1 MKVSFAAPT
10 VALAMLLA
18 QQGEN
23 AAPRRPE
30 IGKPAPVIRLNDQH
44 GKAVQIAPREG
55 GARWTVLAF
64 FPKAATPG

>member
-1 MKVSFAAPT
+1 MKATFAALT

-18 QQGEN
+18 QEGKD
-23 AAPRRPE
+23 ASPRRPE
-30 IGKPAPVIRLNDQH
+30 TGKPAPVIRLNDHH

-55 GARWTVLAF
+55 GERWTVLAF